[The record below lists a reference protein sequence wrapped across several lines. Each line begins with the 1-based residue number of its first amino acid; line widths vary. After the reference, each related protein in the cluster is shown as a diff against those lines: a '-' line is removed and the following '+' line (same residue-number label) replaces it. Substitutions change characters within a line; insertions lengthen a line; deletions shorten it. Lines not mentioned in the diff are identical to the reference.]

1 MKICGLHDAQK
12 LELHAQEKAL
22 VLLPGRMTAMELL
35 RTVEHLNELVQEL
48 CAHLLEACGKCE
60 ECGEAICPFAPEMD
74 NFEVSPELLDAA
86 GIPTDARLWACTDLD
101 AKTIH
106 IVEAPEVDL
115 HAIHPDL
122 LEKLTEDGIYLG
134 ELHKYLTSEE
144 VVYGG

>member
-1 MKICGLHDAQK
+1 
-12 LELHAQEKAL
+12 
-22 VLLPGRMTAMELL
+22 MELL
-35 RTVEHLNELVQEL
+35 RTVEHLNELGQEL

-60 ECGEAICPFAPEMD
+60 ECGEALCPFAPEMD
-74 NFEVSPELLDAA
+74 DFEVSSELLDAA
-86 GIPTDARLWACTDLD
+86 GIPVDARLWACPDLN

-115 HAIHPDL
+115 HAVHPDL
-122 LEKLTEDGIYLG
+122 LEKLTEDGICLG